1 MSISPYLPK
10 LKALPV
16 LSDASVTTIRSLSNL
31 PKALPGMPDG
41 SSGTN
46 ARAAEAAIFLRDMG
60 LSFEVSK
67 AREARMKA
75 ISRMKNK
82 AADRMA
88 KSFGLA
94 KA

>member
-1 MSISPYLPK
+1 MSVSPYLPK
-10 LKALPV
+10 SKGLPA

-31 PKALPGMPDG
+31 PKSLPGMPDG

-46 ARAAEAAIFLRDMG
+46 ARAEEAAIFLRDMG

-75 ISRMKNK
+75 IRRMKDK
-82 AADRMA
+82 SADRMA